1 MGKSFTLLI
10 FTAVLVVLSTFAFK
24 SLVQMQTVKT
34 DITSYYYYENNFD
47 FTDPLKRS
55 LGDPIG
61 SEDCILRTITTE
73 HAMPQLEAIDQV
85 TFSNMNKY

>member
-1 MGKSFTLLI
+1 M
-10 FTAVLVVLSTFAFK
+10 
-24 SLVQMQTVKT
+24 

-55 LGDPIG
+55 LGDPMG
-61 SEDCILRTITTE
+61 SEDCTLRTITTE
-73 HAMPQLEAIDQV
+73 HAMPQLEAIDQI